1 MAKRFDVVGT
11 GYVPCNKRRFQGEIV
26 LYRPC
31 YGIVS
36 VKCNDK
42 MLIGMSRDE
51 YDPAVGMRVDAFME
65 VKTYTKGCEH
75 YDTEKNGRM
84 CYGGIRFDCD
94 LFMEVTFAKRGYTGD
109 IRDLLPRALK
119 EIKWPT
125 DPKRYFLIQTNGE
138 FWDRPL
144 PMGVRPR
151 KVRA

>member
-1 MAKRFDVVGT
+1 MAKKFDVVGS
-11 GYVPCNKRRFQGEIV
+11 GYVPCNKRRFQGEIIF
-26 LYRPC
+26 YRPC

-36 VKCNDK
+36 VNCNDK
-42 MLIGMSRDE
+42 MLVGMHRDV
-51 YDPAVGMRVDAFME
+51 YDPAVGMLADAYME

-75 YDTEKNGRM
+75 FDAENNGRM

-94 LFMEVTFAKRGYTGD
+94 LFKEVPFSKRGYTGD

-119 EIKWPT
+119 MIKWPT
-125 DPKRYFLIQTNGE
+125 DPKRYFLLQTNGE